1 MKNSKIQ
8 KFKNLF
14 LKNAIRKLQIPI
26 FILILLF
33 EFSCQNQLNDLNTKV
48 DSRDISNPET
58 TYIEVTEKV
67 SKKNDFLYF
76 TDEKSFYQVLLALA
90 KKNPKEQSEWASQF
104 GVTSLRNIYD
114 QVVKAEID
122 LFDAVGGDISKLD
135 KDQLKRL
142 EEYGFASEIA
152 FKNIDVISYDKDTGF
167 SMNIFSPHVSLVSNR
182 KGIVQVGK
190 EIRKYAED
198 GVRIIIDGDES
209 KISLLEDI
217 KESDESKGIRVE
229 KAERVF
235 SNGRV
240 ETNTRTLFCEN
251 IYYGN
256 PQLKILTYDEFYV
269 QGSVGIN
276 TKFTHYQT
284 TRNLRKG
291 FLGYWYDYYTNTNT
305 NGIVNYKDNT
315 NTDITVWNG
324 GVFYGGYY
332 YVNPPI
338 NVTMIQIYFL
348 SDALINTS
356 RTPITPYGQTLSN
369 NGFVGC
375 GSVY

>member
-1 MKNSKIQ
+1 MIN
-8 KFKNLF
+8 
-14 LKNAIRKLQIPI
+14 
-26 FILILLF
+26 
-33 EFSCQNQLNDLNTKV
+33 FSCQNQFNELKIKV
-48 DSRDISNPET
+48 DSRNVVNVET
-58 TYIEVTEKV
+58 TSIEIAEGV
-67 SKKNDFLYF
+67 SRKSDFLYF
-76 TDEKSFYQVLLALA
+76 PDEKSFYQVLLVLA
-90 KKNPKEQSEWASQF
+90 KKTPQEQSEWASQF
-104 GVTSLRNIYD
+104 GITSLRKVYD

-122 LFDAVGGDISKLD
+122 LFDVAAGDISKLD
-135 KDQLKRL
+135 KNQVDRLKK
-142 EEYGFASEIA
+142 YGFASEMA
-152 FKNIDVISYDKDTGF
+152 LKNRDVIDYDKNTGF
-167 SMNIFSPHVSLVSNR
+167 SMKIFSPHMSLVANR

-190 EIRKYAED
+190 EIRKYADD
-198 GVRIIIDGDES
+198 GVRIILDGDES
-209 KISLLEDI
+209 KIPLLDDI
-217 KESDESKGIRVE
+217 KESDESRGIRVE
-229 KAERVF
+229 KAERIF
-235 SNGRV
+235 SSGRV

-269 QGSVGIN
+269 QGTVGTN

-324 GVFYGGYY
+324 GAFYGGYY
-332 YVNPPI
+332 YVNPPV

-369 NGFVGC
+369 TGFVSC
-375 GSVY
+375 GSIY

>member
-1 MKNSKIQ
+1 M
-8 KFKNLF
+8 
-14 LKNAIRKLQIPI
+14 
-26 FILILLF
+26 
-33 EFSCQNQLNDLNTKV
+33 